1 MSGLEAILQGEGE
14 VEPLVLGPTLI
25 SVSALLIVLIIEVL
39 RFHLNWLLLFQKVLE
54 NVCTYNMFTFI
65 DCELFGLKN
74 IIFFMLN
81 YMALLLVVILLFCSM
96 IL

>member
-65 DCELFGLKN
+65 DCKLFGLKN